1 MSVAGIVF
9 WLCAG
14 LVFYAYLGYPLLAAL
29 LARFRPKLQKYTLAE
44 AELPAITLIIAAYN
58 EQAVIAGK
66 LENALALDYPRGRLQ
81 ILVAADGSDDET
93 VAIVQSF
100 AERGVEL
107 SYTPERAGKMA
118 AINRAVAKAAG
129 EIVVFSDANN
139 LYDAGGLKALV
150 APFCDSSV
158 GATSGAKIIQRG
170 DGVLG
175 DSEGLYWKYES
186 FLKQQENRLGST
198 TGVVGEM
205 LAIRR
210 ALFEPAPAWVI
221 NDDFYLAMQVIRKG
235 YRVLYVPEA
244 RSYERVSPTAQ
255 DEMTRRS
262 RIVAGRYGM
271 IANPRAALP
280 LNRPLVAWQV
290 ISHKYLR
297 PLVPLAMLGALLANL
312 LALVFVPAGDRA
324 RLLRLAAPF
333 GWIFIALQALFY
345 AAAWLGGRVGKGGGL
360 GKILYIP
367 AFLVNSNLAALT
379 GLVRFLSGRQKA
391 AWSRVARREE

>member
-1 MSVAGIVF
+1 MVF

-14 LVFYAYLGYPLLAAL
+14 LIFYAYLGYPLLAAL
-29 LARFRPKLQKYTLAE
+29 LARFRPRLPKYTLSD
-44 AELPAITLIIAAYN
+44 AELPTVTLIIAAYN
-58 EQAVIAGK
+58 EQAVIARK
-66 LENALALDYPRGRLQ
+66 LENALALDYPRERLQ
-81 ILVAADGSDDET
+81 IMVAADGSDDNT
-93 VAIVQSF
+93 VSIVQSF
-100 AERGVEL
+100 AERGVAL
-107 SYTPERAGKMA
+107 SYTSERAGKMA
-118 AINRAVAKAAG
+118 AINRAVAHATG

-139 LYDAGGLKALV
+139 LYEAGGLKALV
-150 APFCDSSV
+150 APFCDPSV

-175 DSEGLYWKYES
+175 ESEGLYWKYES
-186 FLKQQENRLGST
+186 LIKQQENRLGST

-235 YRVLYVPEA
+235 FRVLYVPEA

-255 DEMTRRS
+255 DEMTRRA

-271 IANPRAALP
+271 IANPRETLP

-290 ISHKYLR
+290 ISHKYMR
-297 PLVPLAMLGALLANL
+297 ALVPLAMIGALLANL
-312 LALVFVPAGDRA
+312 LALVFVPSSGRSG
-324 RLLRLAAPF
+324 LLRLAPPF
-333 GWIFIALQALFY
+333 AWIVFTLQVLFY
-345 AAAWLGGRVGKGGGL
+345 AAAWVGGRVGKRGVL

-367 AFLVNSNLAALT
+367 AFLVNSNLAALA

-391 AWSRVARREE
+391 AWQRVARREES